1 MMWDNT
7 REELGIISGCT
18 MDIDKMLNFCK
29 NMKEKGA
36 TEIFL
41 DIEHGRGAQQ
51 EFTRAFKV
59 FTPEEIKARK
69 IEDLKKQIEEL
80 ETE

>member
-1 MMWDNT
+1 MWNDVK
-7 REELGIISGCT
+7 EELGIMSGST

-41 DIEHGRGAQQ
+41 DIEHGRGCQR

-59 FTPEEIKARK
+59 LTPEEIKAKK
-69 IEDLKKQIEEL
+69 IEDLKRQIKEL
-80 ETE
+80 EEK